1 MLVNTE
7 VRADTTSAEFDDEI
21 KVDELLDKVEARLL
35 VILSLFAEFD
45 DAQAAFATAGYEL

>member
-7 VRADTTSAEFDDEI
+7 IRADTTSAEFDDEI

-35 VILSLFAEFD
+35 VVLSLFAEF
-45 DAQAAFATAGYEL
+45 